1 MEKPKSRGVMPLILG
16 TLLIATGVIFLL
28 QNFEI
33 IALDWEMLMGP
44 LFGMGGLIFL
54 LVFMVNTDDWWALI
68 PGMALISLGIIIF
81 MGQGD
86 FENAW
91 VAALFLGML
100 GFSFLLIYMFHPVH
114 WWPIIPAGVLI
125 TLAAVSVLPDE
136 SNLSGGIFFLGI
148 ALTFWLVY
156 ILPKPVGKLIW
167 ALFPAGILFALGLLF
182 LLDSTQLIVY
192 FWPVALL
199 SVGVGILV
207 YALRKQPDCQ

>member
-1 MEKPKSRGVMPLILG
+1 MDSPKSRGFMPLILG
-16 TLLIATGVIFLL
+16 ALLISSGIVFLL
-28 QNFEI
+28 TNLEI
-33 IALDWEMLMGP
+33 IALDWDLLMGP

-91 VAALFLGML
+91 VGALFLGMM

-114 WWPIIPAGVLI
+114 WWSIIPGGVLF
-125 TLAAVSVLPDE
+125 TFGAVSVLPEGSD
-136 SNLSGGIFFLGI
+136 LSGGLFFLGI

-156 ILPKPVGKLIW
+156 ILPKPTGKLLW
-167 ALFPAGILFALGLLF
+167 ALFPSGILFGLGLLF
-182 LLDSTQLIVY
+182 LFDSTRLIPY

-199 SVGVGILV
+199 SVGIGILG
-207 YALRKQPDCQ
+207 YALKK